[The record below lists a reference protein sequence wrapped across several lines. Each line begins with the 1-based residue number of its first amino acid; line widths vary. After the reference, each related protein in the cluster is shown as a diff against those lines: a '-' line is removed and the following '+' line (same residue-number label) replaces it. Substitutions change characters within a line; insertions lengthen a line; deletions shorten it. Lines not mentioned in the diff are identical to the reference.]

1 MTYELRDL
9 NGKVVIITGATSGIG
24 AAAAR
29 ALVEK
34 GCKVVLNARNETRL
48 KEMVAELGESAI
60 YVAGD
65 CSEPDISRAVAKAAI
80 DAWCRTS
87 SRQSICLVCVP
98 VTCVC
103 VCV

>member
-34 GCKVVLNARNETRL
+34 GCKVLAIKGEKAQSELEEAQKELNLL
-48 KEMVAELGESAI
+48 KNTTASIKTCGLALDLSVTVVE
-60 YVAGD
+60 
-65 CSEPDISRAVAKAAI
+65 ISKE
-80 DAWCRTS
+80 
-87 SRQSICLVCVP
+87 
-98 VTCVC
+98 
-103 VCV
+103 